1 MSDQDHSEEINA
13 LTEEAA
19 NDYMQQHS
27 NSNQDSQPSPLALLA
42 ATCSRLEP
50 PSEGGVEVG
59 DTEAGVGSPAEPDAP
74 RPTPQLD
81 LSTAQ
86 ITQTANGWQMIIPT
100 MAQAIEQ
107 TPKEECG
114 EEERIGEGDE
124 GDPGGRPSEGKNGLY
139 LLPQQLLSP
148 PSSHLQYQLAAN
160 PSATSSLPPSSSSSV
175 SSRTPV
181 SLPATSAGL
190 LAALPALQ
198 IRPGTAAGVGGGV
211 AGGGGPFL
219 ANLPINLNGNVALV
233 PVGSLTAHQTPSQM
247 SAIQLDTDGG
257 GVGGGGAAS
266 PSHGEQ
272 QQPPQ
277 ASPQILLQPQI
288 IQGQPFHAQHLSQE
302 ALQGLQLQAVSGS
315 AGPLILRAP
324 TLSLPGQLG
333 CWQAIQLQAPQQQQ
347 PGAMGGMGSQAI
359 TIQGLPLAQGLG
371 VAGVGGSIVATV
383 SSSSSPSCSSPSSS
397 SAAVAAPA
405 TLTVS
410 AAQISSLP
418 GLQTINL
425 SALGASGIQ
434 VHQLQGIPV
443 TIAGAADHTSHL
455 NINPAGG
462 DSIEDGTQMD
472 EGEASPEPG
481 RRLRREACTCPN
493 CKESEGRG
501 SGDPGRKKQHICHIV
516 GCGKVYGKTSHL
528 RAHLR
533 WHTGERPFVCN
544 WLFCGKRF
552 TRSDELQRHKRTHT
566 GEKKFACTQCPK
578 RFMRSDHL
586 SKHIKT
592 HQNKKGGG
600 GGGAAVMVG
609 APGSTDGA
617 SLPPL
622 GTPLISATGMVV
634 ETVSPDGITR
644 LVGAPATGGAG
655 GGGGR
660 GGGVGG
666 GAPSAQPGARSISV
680 MQVSD
685 LQTINISGNGY

>member
-13 LTEEAA
+13 LAEEAA

-74 RPTPQLD
+74 RPAPQLD

-107 TPKEECG
+107 IPKEECG

-124 GDPGGRPSEGKNGLY
+124 GDSGGRPSEGKNGLY

-148 PSSHLQYQLAAN
+148 SSSSHLQYQLVAN
-160 PSATSSLPPSSSSSV
+160 PSATSPPPPSSTSA
-175 SSRTPV
+175 SSRPPI

-198 IRPGTAAGVGGGV
+198 IRPGAVAGATGVGGGV

-233 PVGSLTAHQTPSQM
+233 PVGNLTAPQTPSQT
-247 SAIQLDTDGG
+247 SAVQLDTDGG
-257 GVGGGGAAS
+257 GGGGGGAAS

-288 IQGQPFHAQHLSQE
+288 IQGQPFPTQHLSQE

-347 PGAMGGMGSQAI
+347 PGTVGGVGSQAI

-371 VAGVGGSIVATV
+371 VAGVGGSIVAAV

-397 SAAVAAPA
+397 SSAAMAAPG

-443 TIAGAADHTSHL
+443 TIAGAA
-455 NINPAGG
+455 
-462 DSIEDGTQMD
+462 
-472 EGEASPEPG
+472 G
-481 RRLRREACTCPN
+481 RE
-493 CKESEGRG
+493 
-501 SGDPGRKKQHICHIV
+501 
-516 GCGKVYGKTSHL
+516 
-528 RAHLR
+528 
-533 WHTGERPFVCN
+533 
-544 WLFCGKRF
+544 
-552 TRSDELQRHKRTHT
+552 
-566 GEKKFACTQCPK
+566 
-578 RFMRSDHL
+578 
-586 SKHIKT
+586 
-592 HQNKKGGG
+592 
-600 GGGAAVMVG
+600 
-609 APGSTDGA
+609 
-617 SLPPL
+617 
-622 GTPLISATGMVV
+622 
-634 ETVSPDGITR
+634 
-644 LVGAPATGGAG
+644 
-655 GGGGR
+655 
-660 GGGVGG
+660 
-666 GAPSAQPGARSISV
+666 
-680 MQVSD
+680 SD
-685 LQTINISGNGY
+685 LLFPF